1 MGWEAASQP
10 ASQPANQAS
19 QPASRKAVSYRSE
32 GGRTRLRRS
41 SGRCEV
47 AWHAGGA
54 RAVGR
59 GGLGGSQPASQPAN
73 QPSQPAREASQSKIQ
88 NPKDDSKRARAHEG
102 KSFELAAQ
110 GRLAGERLE
119 GQSVGAPGSSPS
131 DEATSVVQAARRGWL
146 LADRA
151 AMAAMMA
158 AGRRR
163 RESSAVDRAPPGST
177 NVTPMPERESSATT
191 LGFTE
196 RRLRI

>member
-1 MGWEAASQP
+1 M
-10 ASQPANQAS
+10 
-19 QPASRKAVSYRSE
+19 
-32 GGRTRLRRS
+32 
-41 SGRCEV
+41 
-47 AWHAGGA
+47 
-54 RAVGR
+54 
-59 GGLGGSQPASQPAN
+59 GGSQPASQPAS
-73 QPSQPAREASQSKIQ
+73 QPSQPASQSESCILSKRGRAHEAASLEPAARCRLACGRRKGSRTGWVGRQPTSQPASQPTKPTSQ
-88 NPKDDSKRARAHEG
+88 GSQPVENPKDDSKRARAHEG

-191 LGFTE
+191 LGFIE
-196 RRLRI
+196 RRLHI